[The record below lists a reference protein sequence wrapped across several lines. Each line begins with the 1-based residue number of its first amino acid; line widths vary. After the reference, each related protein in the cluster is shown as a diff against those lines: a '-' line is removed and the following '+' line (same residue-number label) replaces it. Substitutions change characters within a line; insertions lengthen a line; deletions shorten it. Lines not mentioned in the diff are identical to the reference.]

1 MHILQILKT
10 ILMHRSFL
18 LLLALVV
25 GLSALAQDTAI
36 QIPLW
41 PNGAPGFENKRNEPE
56 VAKDYY
62 VKNIHNPSITV
73 YLPPKDKATGTAV
86 VIFPGGGHRLL
97 VFDHEGRDPARFLNS
112 IGVAC
117 FIVKY
122 RLFREDSNLYSLE
135 KEVKQDAYRAIRMVR
150 SRAAEWGID
159 PGRVG
164 TLSFSAGGEVAEL
177 VAYTPGKGD
186 PQAPDPI
193 DRQDGRPN
201 FQLLV
206 YPGPLGVPETIPA
219 DAPPAFLIA
228 ADDDPCCAAPVV
240 SLLERYRA
248 AKAPVEAHIL
258 NGGNHGFNM
267 GYRSNLK
274 AVKAFP
280 MLMANWLS
288 DMHLL
293 DKK

>member
-1 MHILQILKT
+1 MY
-10 ILMHRSFL
+10 RPFL
-18 LLLALVV
+18 FVLALTA
-25 GLSALAQDTAI
+25 GLSALAQDTAV

-41 PNGAPGFENKRNEPE
+41 PNGAPGFESKRNEPE

-62 VKNIHNPSITV
+62 VKNIHNPSITI
-73 YLPPKDKATGTAV
+73 YLPPKDKATGAAV

-122 RLFREDSNLYSLE
+122 RLFREDSNLYSLD

-159 PGRVG
+159 PKRVG

-177 VAYTPGKGD
+177 VAYNPGKGD
-186 PQAPDPI
+186 PQAPDLI
-193 DRQDGRPN
+193 DRQDGKPN

-206 YPGPLGVPETIPA
+206 YPGPLGVPERVPS

-240 SLLERYRA
+240 SLLERYRD

-267 GYRSNLK
+267 GYRSDLK

-293 DKK
+293 DKR